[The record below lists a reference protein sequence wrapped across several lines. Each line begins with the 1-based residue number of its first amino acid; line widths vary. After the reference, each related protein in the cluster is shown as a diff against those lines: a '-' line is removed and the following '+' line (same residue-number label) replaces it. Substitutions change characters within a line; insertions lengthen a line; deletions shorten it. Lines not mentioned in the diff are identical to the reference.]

1 MLYDQV
7 DHFYIVESIY
17 TLDGEKKDSLYKDLN
32 SDSFDSYKDKIQWI
46 VSNDDLSTIANV
58 EDRKKVLRSAS
69 SSFIRK
75 DLEIGPYA
83 NPFIVINSDVDEI
96 FTPNDLD
103 EFQVGKKY
111 GDIAIHGPVRLRM
124 DYFTY
129 NLQWKRNEKH
139 LTVHT
144 LPGWRLNP
152 DNRCTLVYNLDKINY

>member
-75 DLEIGPYA
+75 DLDTKQQSYDLRAIDMDG
-83 NPFIVINSDVDEI
+83 DG
-96 FTPNDLD
+96 DLD
-103 EFQVGKKY
+103 LLNAGKGTLNVTWYKN
-111 GDIAIHGPVRLRM
+111 P
-124 DYFTY
+124 
-129 NLQWKRNEKH
+129 H
-139 LTVHT
+139 L
-144 LPGWRLNP
+144 
-152 DNRCTLVYNLDKINY
+152 